1 MPLVDAAAAAALA
14 RLGAAAPRFGH
25 FVEEDEAL
33 RALGRQRRELKPQ
46 QLEALAAWRRGADFI
61 GQLPC
66 GFGKTL
72 LFQLPALLAPGGGVA
87 ISPLSALMRTQV
99 EALPPGAAAA
109 AAKHGLAHAWL
120 LYAAGAV
127 QLLYTA
133 PESAAKHAALLRW
146 ACAKRGCACVA
157 VDEAHCALPEPVG
170 NLLFRPDYGE
180 LRTVL
185 ARLRGA
191 APLMP
196 LMALTATATREERT
210 RELPE
215 ALGLRPDHAIV
226 HASVVRRDL
235 VVRTLVAPT
244 LEQIAALQRI
254 DPTRAAV
261 RAAWRCHSSP

>member
-14 RLGAAAPRFGH
+14 RLRTAAPPFGH

-46 QLEALAAWRRGADFI
+46 QLEALAAWRRCADFI

-146 ACAKRGCACVA
+146 ACAKRGCACLA

-170 NLLFRPDYGE
+170 N
-180 LRTVL
+180 TQI
-185 ARLRGA
+185 RLQ
-191 APLMP
+191 
-196 LMALTATATREERT
+196 
-210 RELPE
+210 
-215 ALGLRPDHAIV
+215 IV
-226 HASVVRRDL
+226 
-235 VVRTLVAPT
+235 
-244 LEQIAALQRI
+244 QR
-254 DPTRAAV
+254 
-261 RAAWRCHSSP
+261 